1 MLKRICMALLAVV
14 MCAAVQNVSAANPRV
29 VFMGDSITEGWG
41 GKVPSFFTNNNFLCK
56 GISGHTTGDMLARYT
71 SDVINKKPQVV
82 VILGGINDIA
92 QNDNVLV
99 TPEQICQ
106 NIIDMAEMAK
116 NKGIKVVLCSVLP
129 SSNLWWSGKGEPAKS
144 VPRLNS
150 LIQEYAYTHDC
161 GFVDYYSLFVQE
173 NGSLDPKFSSDDCH
187 PFLEGYYIMEQA
199 LMPILEPMLQ

>member
-1 MLKRICMALLAVV
+1 MLKRICMALLTVV

-82 VILGGINDIA
+82 VILAGTNDIA
-92 QNDNVLV
+92 QNDGVFV
-99 TPEQICQ
+99 SMEQISN
-106 NIIDMAEMAK
+106 NIFYMAEMAM

-129 SSNLWWSGKGEPAKS
+129 SSGFGWTSIKPTDLI
-144 VPRLNS
+144 PRLNT
-150 LIQEYAYTHDC
+150 IIEEWAAEHDC
-161 GFVDYYSLFVQE
+161 PYVDYYSLFVQE
-173 NGSLDPKFSSDDCH
+173 NGSLDPKFSGDNCH
-187 PFLEGYYIMEQA
+187 PYLEG
-199 LMPILEPMLQ
+199 

>member
-14 MCAAVQNVSAANPRV
+14 MCGAVQSASAANPRV

-71 SDVINKKPQVV
+71 NDVINKKPQVV
-82 VILGGINDIA
+82 VILAGTNDIA
-92 QNDNVLV
+92 QNDGVFV
-99 TPEQICQ
+99 SMEQISN
-106 NIIDMAEMAK
+106 NIFYMAEMAM

-129 SSNLWWSGKGEPAKS
+129 SSGFGWTSIKPTDLI
-144 VPRLNS
+144 PRLNT
-150 LIQEYAYTHDC
+150 IIEEWAAEHDC
-161 GFVDYYSLFVQE
+161 PYVDYYSLFVQE
-173 NGSLDPKFSSDDCH
+173 NGSLDPKFSGDNCH
-187 PFLEGYYIMEQA
+187 PYLEGYYIMEQA